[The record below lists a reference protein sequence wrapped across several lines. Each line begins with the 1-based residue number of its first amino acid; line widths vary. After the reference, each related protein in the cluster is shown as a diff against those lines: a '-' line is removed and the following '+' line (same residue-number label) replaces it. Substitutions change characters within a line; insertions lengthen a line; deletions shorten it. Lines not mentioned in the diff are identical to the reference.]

1 MATSI
6 PLEQSGSRPG
16 SPTPRAKRSAWAAR
30 RDRQGR
36 WFVMPFLILMVL
48 TMIVPLLYAVRESLY
63 TTQLIGGTHF
73 SGLDNYKAI
82 FTDGAF
88 WSGLIHVIIFG
99 AIQIP
104 FMLLMSFFFAV
115 IFDLGAA
122 RFGSVFRGIFFI
134 PYAVPSV
141 VAAVIWSMLFAPSYG
156 ELVRFMGLFG
166 LHNFSFYS
174 SGMIWPTIFIIVIW
188 EWTGYNMVILY
199 TSLRSVPRELVEAA
213 ILDGATLRR
222 VITRVKL
229 PMVKP
234 AIEMLVFLNMIGA
247 LQMYVEPSI
256 IAQFQPQAI
265 SDSFTPTIFIYNTG
279 VNGQEYGQA
288 AAAAVILGIVI
299 VLISLAVFALR
310 KRRGEF
316 S

>member
-1 MATSI
+1 MTTSI
-6 PLEQSGSRPG
+6 PLARPGSPQG

-36 WFVMPFLILMVL
+36 WFVMPFLILMIL

-73 SGLDNYKAI
+73 TGLDNYKTI

-88 WSGLIHVIIFG
+88 WSGLIHVIVFG

-104 FMLLMSFFFAV
+104 FMLFMSFFFAV

-122 RFGSVFRGIFFI
+122 KFGSVFRVIFFI

-141 VAAVIWSMLFAPSYG
+141 VAAVIWSLLFEPSYG
-156 ELVRFMGLFG
+156 ELVHFMGLFG
-166 LHNFSFYS
+166 LHAFNFYS

-188 EWTGYNMVILY
+188 ECTGYNMVILY
-199 TSLRSVPRELVEAA
+199 TALKSVPRELVEAA
-213 ILDGATLRR
+213 ILDGATLRK
-222 VITRVKL
+222 VIMRIKL

-247 LQMYVEPSI
+247 LQMFVEPSI
-256 IAQFQPQAI
+256 IGEFQPQAI
-265 SDSFTPTIFIYNTG
+265 SDSFTPTLFIYNIG
-279 VNGQEYGQA
+279 VGGQEYGQA
-288 AAAAVILGIVI
+288 AAAAVVLGFVI
-299 VLISLAVFALR
+299 VLISISVFAVR
-310 KRRGEF
+310 RRRGEF